1 MIKLIAT
8 DIDGTLIQDS
18 TPDLYPD
25 IVEKIKELTARGLI
39 FCGASGRQYYSIRN
53 VFRDVADQI
62 AYIAENGAHIHYQGE
77 DIRLVPMKRDYAEEI
92 IRHIRK
98 FSECDMVVST
108 PKGALLESKNKDF
121 LHMMEFGYQNK
132 FRLVEDVLKEDEV
145 ILKVAV
151 YRKGSIRELG
161 EAEFIPAWENKV
173 KTCIAGEEWVDFMDE
188 SVDKGEAIRF
198 LQEFFGISR
207 EETMAFGDSNN
218 DIGMMKAA
226 GKSYAVDTA
235 VPEVKAAA
243 TGECEGY
250 RGKGVWK
257 VLTKELG

>member
-18 TPDLYPD
+18 TPDLYPEM
-25 IVEKIKELTARGLI
+25 VEKIKELTARGLI

-132 FRLVEDVLKEDEV
+132 FRLVEGGRGHTESGRLPERKHQR
-145 ILKVAV
+145 AWRGGV
-151 YRKGSIRELG
+151 YPCLG
-161 EAEFIPAWENKV
+161 KQGKNLY
-173 KTCIAGEEWVDFMDE
+173 C
-188 SVDKGEAIRF
+188 R
-198 LQEFFGISR
+198 R
-207 EETMAFGDSNN
+207 
-218 DIGMMKAA
+218 GM
-226 GKSYAVDTA
+226 GGFY
-235 VPEVKAAA
+235 
-243 TGECEGY
+243 G
-250 RGKGVWK
+250 
-257 VLTKELG
+257 